1 MYDTFVP
8 GAMILPSWIIH
19 PQVGSLSFMIE
30 RVRVAVVG
38 VGNNTS
44 ALVQGI
50 ALHRETGSLVGIRRP
65 VIDGLAVDDIDFVAA
80 FARSD
85 EKIGRDLTEAIF
97 MAPNNFPKLNCEL
110 PEAGVPVI
118 KGLVDAT
125 EIDRVA
131 AALAGAEVLLYSA
144 PSGRPE
150 TAKAY
155 AVAAHRAGI
164 AFINTT
170 SDPVARDPELMA
182 NFEAA
187 GLPLLGDD
195 LASQFGTSVLHD
207 ALLRLLADRGLTLVS
222 SYQVNLGGTEDFR
235 NLVENPNSKHQSKL
249 NALSAADKVQ
259 VAPLGYLS
267 QLKSQKVAHLNLE
280 AQGWGETAVS
290 LDVKLKVH
298 DPSGA
303 AGVNIDLIR
312 MAASALRKGQGGSLA
327 EATPMLKS
335 PPGTAI

>member
-1 MYDTFVP
+1 
-8 GAMILPSWIIH
+8 
-19 PQVGSLSFMIE
+19 MIE

-50 ALHRETGSLVGIRRP
+50 ALHRQTGSLVGIRRP
-65 VIDGLAVDDIDFVAA
+65 VIDGLGVGDIDFVAA
-80 FARSD
+80 FATSD

-97 MAPNNFPKLNCEL
+97 LAPNNFPRLDCEL
-110 PEAGVPVI
+110 PTANVPVT

-125 EIDRVA
+125 EVDRVA

-144 PSGRPE
+144 PSGRPG
-150 TAKAY
+150 TARAY
-155 AVAAHRAGI
+155 AEAAHRAGV

-170 SDPVARDPELMA
+170 ADPVARDPQLLGR
-182 NFEAA
+182 FEVA

-207 ALLRLLADRGLTLVS
+207 TLLRLLAERGLTLVS

-259 VAPLGYLS
+259 LAPLGYLP

-280 AQGWGETAVS
+280 AQGWGEAAVS

-312 MAASALRKGQGGSLA
+312 MAASALRKGHGGSLA
-327 EATPMLKS
+327 EAASMLKS
-335 PPGTAI
+335 LPGTAI

>member
-1 MYDTFVP
+1 
-8 GAMILPSWIIH
+8 
-19 PQVGSLSFMIE
+19 MIE
-30 RVRVAVVG
+30 RVKVAVVG

-44 ALVQGI
+44 ALVQGL
-50 ALHRETGSLVGIRRP
+50 ALYRQSGSLVGIRRP
-65 VIDGLAVDDIDFVAA
+65 MIDGLGVGDIDVVAA
-80 FARSD
+80 FATSA

-97 MAPNNFPKLNCEL
+97 LAPNNFPRLDCDL
-110 PEAGVPVI
+110 PEAGVQVT

-125 EIDRVA
+125 EVQRVA

-150 TAKAY
+150 TAQAY
-155 AVAAHRAGI
+155 AEAAHTAGV

-170 SDPVARDPELMA
+170 SDPVARDPRWIDR
-182 NFEAA
+182 FEAA

-195 LASQFGTSVLHD
+195 LASQFGTSVLHN
-207 ALLRLLADRGLTLVS
+207 ALLRLLAERGLTLVS

-235 NLVENPNSKHQSKL
+235 NLVENPNTKKQSKL
-249 NALSAADKVQ
+249 NALSGADSVE
-259 VAPLGYLS
+259 VAPLGYLPH
-267 QLKSQKVAHLNLE
+267 LASQKVAHLNLE

-312 MAASALRKGQGGSLA
+312 IAASALRNGRGGYCA
-327 EATPMLKS
+327 EATSLLKS

>member
-1 MYDTFVP
+1 
-8 GAMILPSWIIH
+8 MIK
-19 PQVGSLSFMIE
+19 

-50 ALHRETGSLVGIRRP
+50 ALYRHSGSLVGIRRP
-65 VIDGLAVDDIDFVAA
+65 MIDGLGVDDIDFVAA
-80 FARSD
+80 FATSE

-97 MAPNNFPKLNCEL
+97 LPPNNFPQLDGEL
-110 PEAGVPVI
+110 PRADVPVT

-125 EIDRVA
+125 GVDRVA

-144 PSGRPE
+144 PSGRPG
-150 TAKAY
+150 TAQAY
-155 AVAAHRAGI
+155 AEAAHRAGV

-170 SDPVARDPELMA
+170 SDPIARDPLWMSR
-182 NFEAA
+182 FEAA
-187 GLPLLGDD
+187 GLPLVGDD
-195 LASQFGTSVLHD
+195 LASQFGTSVLHK
-207 ALLRLLADRGLTLVS
+207 ALLRLLEERGLTLVS

-235 NLVENPNSKHQSKL
+235 NLVENPDTKKQSKL
-249 NALSAADKVQ
+249 NALSATDKVQ

-267 QLKSQKVAHLNLE
+267 HLQSQKVAHLNLE

-312 MAASALRKGQGGSLA
+312 IAASALRNGHGGHPA
-327 EATPMLKS
+327 EATSLLKS

>member
-1 MYDTFVP
+1 
-8 GAMILPSWIIH
+8 
-19 PQVGSLSFMIE
+19 MIE

-50 ALHRETGSLVGIRRP
+50 AFYRQTGSLAGIHRP
-65 VIDGLAVDDIDFVAA
+65 MIDGIGVADIDVVAA
-80 FARSD
+80 FATSP
-85 EKIGRDLTEAIF
+85 EKIGKDLTEAIF
-97 MAPNNFPKLNCEL
+97 LPPNNFPQLRCDL
-110 PEAGVPVI
+110 PRANVSVAN
-118 KGLVDAT
+118 GLVDASGV
-125 EIDRVA
+125 DRVA

-144 PSGRPE
+144 PSGRPATARAYAE
-150 TAKAY
+150 AAAKAG
-155 AVAAHRAGI
+155 V

-170 SDPVARDPELMA
+170 SDPIARDPMWTDRFA
-182 NFEAA
+182 AA

-195 LASQFGTSVLHD
+195 LASQFGTSVVHD

-235 NLVENPNSKHQSKL
+235 NLVENPNTKKQSKL
-249 NALSAADKVQ
+249 NALSATDKVQ

-267 QLKSQKVAHLNLE
+267 HLKSQKVAHLNLE
-280 AQGWGETAVS
+280 AQGWGETEVS
-290 LDVKLKVH
+290 LDLKLKVH

-312 MAASALRKGQGGSLA
+312 IAASALRNGRGGYPA
-327 EATPMLKS
+327 EATPLLKS

>member
-1 MYDTFVP
+1 
-8 GAMILPSWIIH
+8 
-19 PQVGSLSFMIE
+19 MIE

-50 ALHRETGSLVGIRRP
+50 ALHRQTGSLVGIRRP
-65 VIDGLAVDDIDFVAA
+65 VIDGLGVGDIDFVAA
-80 FARSD
+80 FATSD

-97 MAPNNFPKLNCEL
+97 LAPNNFPKLDCEL
-110 PEAGVPVI
+110 PRANVPVT

-125 EIDRVA
+125 EVDRVA

-144 PSGRPE
+144 PSGRPG
-150 TAKAY
+150 TARAY
-155 AVAAHRAGI
+155 AEAAHRAGV

-170 SDPVARDPELMA
+170 ADPIARDPELLGR
-182 NFEAA
+182 FEAA

-207 ALLRLLADRGLTLVS
+207 ALLRLLAERGLTLVS

-267 QLKSQKVAHLNLE
+267 QLRSQKVAHLNLE

-312 MAASALRKGQGGSLA
+312 MAASALRKGQGGNVA
-327 EATPMLKS
+327 EAKPMLKS

>member
-1 MYDTFVP
+1 
-8 GAMILPSWIIH
+8 
-19 PQVGSLSFMIE
+19 MIE
-30 RVRVAVVG
+30 KVKVAVVG

-50 ALHRETGSLVGIRRP
+50 ALHRHSGSLVGVRRP
-65 VIDGLAVDDIDFVAA
+65 IVDGLAVGDIEFVAA
-80 FARSD
+80 FATSR

-97 MAPNNFPKLNCEL
+97 LPPNNFPRLDCDL
-110 PEAGVPVI
+110 PEAGVAVTE
-118 KGLVDAT
+118 GLVDSAGV
-125 EIDRVA
+125 DRVA

-150 TAKAY
+150 TARAY
-155 AVAAHRAGI
+155 AEAARTAGV

-170 SDPVARDPELMA
+170 ADPISRDPDVMSG
-182 NFEAA
+182 FEAA

-195 LASQFGTSVLHD
+195 LASQFGTSVVHN
-207 ALLRLLADRGLTLVS
+207 ALLRLLRERGLTLVS

-235 NLVENPNSKHQSKL
+235 NLVENPSTKKQSKL
-249 NALSAADKVQ
+249 NALPDADRVE
-259 VAPLGYLS
+259 VAPLGYLPH
-267 QLKSQKVAHLNLE
+267 LGSQKVAHLNIE
-280 AQGWGETAVS
+280 AQGWGETVVS
-290 LDVKLKVH
+290 LDVKLKVD

-312 MAASALRKGQGGSLA
+312 IAASALRNGHGGHPA
-327 EATPMLKS
+327 EATSLLKS